1 MRSMEELSPEHASV
15 VTRPDPRLLILEIGG
30 TNKASKPS
38 ALPSSAVVIN
48 AARLPNPHTPI
59 NRKTLDLSAASIVDW
74 MENKDAQ
81 ANGHMEAMVSRAK
94 AAFSAQRSV
103 RVECYGGAHR
113 SQAVAWKILSAMDKL
128 SLDQVNV
135 VCVDCD
141 PLPELAQFVCASS

>member
-1 MRSMEELSPEHASV
+1 MEEPSPDHASA
-15 VTRPDPRLLILEIGG
+15 VTRPRPRPLILEIGG
-30 TNKASKPS
+30 TNKSAKPS
-38 ALPSSAVVIN
+38 ALTASAVVIN

-59 NRKTLDLSAASIVDW
+59 NRKTLDPSAASIVDW
-74 MENKDAQ
+74 MAEKDIQ
-81 ANGHMEAMVSRAK
+81 SNDHMEAMVSRAK

-113 SQAVAWKILSAMDKL
+113 SQAVAWKILESMDKL

-141 PLPELAQFVCASS
+141 PLPEIEPFVRAIA